1 MMETPTASDAAQQSL
16 TMPALLVPAF
26 EMKRP
31 LDGIVVVALEHA
43 VAAPLATR
51 HLADNGARV
60 IKIERPGS
68 GDFARAYDQRV
79 RGLAS
84 HFVWTNRGKESI
96 TLDLKHE
103 QAPPVLRRLIE
114 RADVFV
120 QNLAPGAAS
129 RLGLDA
135 GSIHRI
141 NPRAIVCGV
150 SGYGEGGP
158 YRDKKAYDLLIQ
170 AEAGL
175 LSITGSDGEMAKA
188 GISIADI
195 AGGMY
200 AYSGILNALL
210 LRERTGKGSNIEV
223 SLLDCL
229 AEWMG
234 YPLYYA
240 SDGAAQPARTGAMH
254 ATIYPYGPFPAGDG
268 NTVMIAIQN
277 EREWALFCDK
287 VLQAPELERDPRFDS
302 NAKRSSNRQQL
313 EPILHLRLAQLSS
326 AEVIALLDAASI
338 ANACV
343 NTVDGLRGHPQLR
356 ARERWTEI
364 ASPAGTLQA
373 LLPPPHTDAF
383 VPAMGGIPA
392 LGEHTDAVLAW
403 LGYGATEIAALR
415 AGGLI

>member
-1 MMETPTASDAAQQSL
+1 MT
-16 TMPALLVPAF
+16 
-26 EMKRP
+26 RP

-68 GDFARAYDQRV
+68 GDFARAYDRRV

-96 TLDLKHE
+96 TLDLKHA
-103 QAPPVLRRLIE
+103 QALPLLARLLE

-120 QNLAPGAAS
+120 QNLAPGAAA

-135 GSIHRI
+135 DSIQRI
-141 NPRAIVCGV
+141 NPRAIVCNV

-170 AEAGL
+170 AEAGF
-175 LSITGSDGEMAKA
+175 LSITGSDADMAKS

-210 LRERTGKGSNIEV
+210 LRARTGRGSSIEV

-240 SDGAAQPARTGAMH
+240 SDGAAPPARTGATH
-254 ATIYPYGPFPAGDG
+254 ATIYPYGPFEAGDG
-268 NTVMIAIQN
+268 KTVMIAIQN

-287 VLQAPELERDPRFDS
+287 VLGAPQLTQDPRFDS
-302 NAKRSSNRQQL
+302 NAARSSNRREL
-313 EPILHLRLAQLSS
+313 ATILQERLAQLRA
-326 AEVIALLDAASI
+326 AELIALLDAASI
-338 ANACV
+338 ANASV
-343 NTVDGLRGHPQLR
+343 NDLEGLRQHPQLR
-356 ARERWTEI
+356 ARERWAEV
-364 ASPAGTLQA
+364 ASPAGPLPV
-373 LLPPPHTDAF
+373 LRPPPISDGYA
-383 VPAMGGIPA
+383 PSMGDIPA
-392 LGEHTDAVLAW
+392 LGEHTEGVLEW
-403 LGYGATEIAALR
+403 IGYSKPEIEVLR
-415 AGGLI
+415 ASGLI

>member
-1 MMETPTASDAAQQSL
+1 MT
-16 TMPALLVPAF
+16 
-26 EMKRP
+26 RP
-31 LDGIVVVALEHA
+31 LDGIVVVAIEHA

-68 GDFARAYDQRV
+68 GDFARAYDQRA

-84 HFVWTNRGKESI
+84 HFVWTNRGKESV
-96 TLDLKHE
+96 TLDLKHA
-103 QAPPVLRRLIE
+103 QAMPVLQRLLE

-120 QNLAPGAAS
+120 QNLAPGAAA

-135 GSIHRI
+135 VAIHRI

-170 AEAGL
+170 AEAGF
-175 LSITGSDGEMAKA
+175 LSITGSDGDMAKS

-210 LRERTGKGSNIEV
+210 LRARTGKGSNIDV

-254 ATIYPYGPFPAGDG
+254 ATIYPYGPFQAGDG

-287 VLQAPELERDPRFDS
+287 VLGAPQLTHDPRFDS
-302 NAKRSSNRQQL
+302 NATRSSNRQQL
-313 EPILHLRLAQLSS
+313 APILHQRLAQLR
-326 AEVIALLDAASI
+326 AADLIALLDAANI
-338 ANACV
+338 ANASV
-343 NTVDGLRGHPQLR
+343 NTVEGLREHPQLR
-356 ARERWTEI
+356 ARARWTEV
-364 ASPAGTLQA
+364 ASPAGPLPA
-373 LLPPPHTDAF
+373 LRPPPLSDAYAQ
-383 VPAMGGIPA
+383 AMGNIPA
-392 LGEHTDAVLAW
+392 LGEHTDGVLAW
-403 LGYGATEIAALR
+403 IGYSKSEIAALR

>member
-1 MMETPTASDAAQQSL
+1 
-16 TMPALLVPAF
+16 
-26 EMKRP
+26 MKRP

-43 VAAPLATR
+43 IAAPLATR

-84 HFVWTNRGKESI
+84 HFVWTNRGKESV
-96 TLDLKHE
+96 TLDLKHT
-103 QAPPVLRRLIE
+103 QAMPVLQRLLE

-120 QNLAPGAAS
+120 QNLAPGAAA

-135 GSIHRI
+135 ASIHRI

-170 AEAGL
+170 AEAVF
-175 LSITGSDGEMAKA
+175 LSITGNDGDMAKS

-240 SDGAAQPARTGAMH
+240 SDGAAPPARTGAMH
-254 ATIYPYGPFPAGDG
+254 ATIYPYGPFQAGDG
-268 NTVMIAIQN
+268 KTVMIAIQN

-287 VLQAPELERDPRFDS
+287 VLGAPELECDPRFDS

-326 AEVIALLDAASI
+326 AELIALLDAASI

-343 NTVDGLRGHPQLR
+343 NTVEGLREHPQLR
-356 ARERWTEI
+356 ARGRWSEV
-364 ASPAGTLQA
+364 ASPAGTLPA
-373 LLPPPHTDAF
+373 LLLPPLTDAY
-383 VPAMGGIPA
+383 VPAMGSIPA
-392 LGEHTDAVLAW
+392 LGEHTDGVLAW
-403 LGYGATEIAALR
+403 LGYGAPEIAALR
-415 AGGLI
+415 ADSLI

>member
-1 MMETPTASDAAQQSL
+1 MHRNNARTPAASHRFPEQDDP
-16 TMPALLVPAF
+16 TTVT
-26 EMKRP
+26 RP

-60 IKIERPGS
+60 IKIERPGG
-68 GDFARAYDQRV
+68 GDFARAYDQRA

-84 HFVWTNRGKESI
+84 HFVWTNRGKESV
-96 TLDLKHE
+96 TLDLKHA
-103 QAPPVLRRLIE
+103 QAMPVLQRLLE

-120 QNLAPGAAS
+120 QNLAPGAAA

-135 GSIHRI
+135 ASIHRI
-141 NPRAIVCGV
+141 NPRVVVCGV

-170 AEAGL
+170 AEAGFL
-175 LSITGSDGEMAKA
+175 AITGSEGNMAKS

-210 LRERTGKGSNIEV
+210 LRARNGKGSSIEV

-240 SDGAAQPARTGAMH
+240 MDGAAQPARTGALH
-254 ATIYPYGPFPAGDG
+254 ATIYPYGPFQAGDG
-268 NTVMIAIQN
+268 KTVMIAIQN

-287 VLQAPELERDPRFDS
+287 VLNSPQLAHDPRFDS
-302 NAKRSSNRQQL
+302 NSARSSNRRQL
-313 EPILHLRLAQLSS
+313 APILQERLAQLRA
-326 AEVIALLDAASI
+326 AELIALLDDASI
-338 ANACV
+338 ANASV
-343 NTVDGLRGHPQLR
+343 NSVEGLRQHPQMR
-356 ARERWTEI
+356 SRWSDVG
-364 ASPAGTLQA
+364 SPAGPLPA
-373 LLPPPHTDAF
+373 LRPPPLSDAYAP
-383 VPAMGGIPA
+383 VMGNIPA

-403 LGYGATEIAALR
+403 LGYGEPEIATLR

>member
-1 MMETPTASDAAQQSL
+1 MT
-16 TMPALLVPAF
+16 
-26 EMKRP
+26 RP

-68 GDFARAYDQRV
+68 GDFARAYDQRA

-84 HFVWTNRGKESI
+84 HFVWTNRGKESV
-96 TLDLKHE
+96 TLDLKHA
-103 QAPPVLRRLIE
+103 QAMPVLQRLLE

-135 GSIHRI
+135 AAIHRI
-141 NPRAIVCGV
+141 NPRTVVCGV

-175 LSITGSDGEMAKA
+175 LSITGSDADMAKS

-210 LRERTGKGSNIEV
+210 LRARTGKGSSIEV

-240 SDGAAQPARTGAMH
+240 SDGAAQPVRSGAMH
-254 ATIYPYGPFPAGDG
+254 ATIYPYGPFEAADG
-268 NTVMIAIQN
+268 KTVMIAIQN

-287 VLQAPELERDPRFDS
+287 VLGTPELERDPRFDS
-302 NAKRSSNRQQL
+302 NAKRSRNRQLLAPFLQQ
-313 EPILHLRLAQLSS
+313 RLAQLSS
-326 AEVIALLDAASI
+326 KELIALLEAASI
-338 ANACV
+338 ANASV
-343 NTVDGLRGHPQLR
+343 NSVEGLREHPQLR
-356 ARERWTEI
+356 ARARWTEVD
-364 ASPAGTLQA
+364 SPAGPLPA
-373 LLPPPHTDAF
+373 LLPPPLSDAYA
-383 VPAMGGIPA
+383 PAMGNIPA
-392 LGEHTDAVLAW
+392 LGEHTDGVLAW
-403 LGYGATEIAALR
+403 IGYSKPEIEALR
-415 AGGLI
+415 ASGLI

>member
-1 MMETPTASDAAQQSL
+1 MT
-16 TMPALLVPAF
+16 
-26 EMKRP
+26 RP
-31 LDGIVVVALEHA
+31 LDGLVVVALEHA
-43 VAAPLATR
+43 IAAPLATR

-84 HFVWTNRGKESI
+84 HFVWTNRGKESV
-96 TLDLKHE
+96 TLDLKHA
-103 QAPPVLRRLIE
+103 QALPVLHRLLE

-120 QNLAPGAAS
+120 QNLAPGAAA

-135 GSIHRI
+135 ASIHRI
-141 NPRAIVCGV
+141 NPRVVVCGV

-170 AEAGL
+170 AEAGF
-175 LSITGSDGEMAKA
+175 LSITGDGADMAKS

-210 LRERTGKGSNIEV
+210 LRARTGKGSNIEV

-240 SDGAAQPARTGAMH
+240 FDGAAQPARTGAMH
-254 ATIYPYGPFPAGDG
+254 ATIYPYGPFKAGDG
-268 NTVMIAIQN
+268 KTVMIAIQN
-277 EREWALFCDK
+277 EREWMLFCDK
-287 VLQAPELERDPRFDS
+287 VLGAPELARDPRFES
-302 NAKRSSNRQQL
+302 NAARSSNRRQL
-313 EPILHLRLAQLSS
+313 EPILHQRLAQLSA
-326 AEVIALLDAASI
+326 AELIALLDGASI
-338 ANACV
+338 ANASV
-343 NTVDGLRGHPQLR
+343 NSLEGLREHPQLS
-356 ARERWTEI
+356 ARGRWAEI
-364 ASPAGTLQA
+364 ASPAGPLPA
-373 LLPPPHTDAF
+373 LRPPPLSDAYAA
-383 VPAMGGIPA
+383 AMGDIPA
-392 LGEHTDAVLAW
+392 LGAHTDRVLAW
-403 LGYGATEIAALR
+403 LGYGEREIAALR

>member
-1 MMETPTASDAAQQSL
+1 MT
-16 TMPALLVPAF
+16 
-26 EMKRP
+26 RP

-68 GDFARAYDQRV
+68 GDFARAYDTRV

-84 HFVWTNRGKESI
+84 HFVWTNRGKESV
-96 TLDLKHE
+96 TLDLKHA
-103 QAPPVLRRLIE
+103 QATQVLARLLE

-120 QNLAPGAAS
+120 QNLAPGAAA

-135 GSIHRI
+135 ASIHRI
-141 NPRAIVCGV
+141 NPRVVVCGV

-175 LSITGSDGEMAKA
+175 LSITGDDNGMAKA

-210 LRERTGKGSNIEV
+210 LRERSGKGSSIEV

-240 SDGAAQPARTGAMH
+240 YDGAPPPARTGAMH
-254 ATIYPYGPFPAGDG
+254 ATIYPYGPFQAGDG

-277 EREWALFCDK
+277 EREWLLFCDK
-287 VLQAPELERDPRFDS
+287 VLGAPELARDSRFAT
-302 NAKRSSNRQQL
+302 NAARSANRAAL
-313 EPILHLRLAQLSS
+313 APILHARLAELDS
-326 AEVIALLDAASI
+326 AELIALLDATGI
-338 ANACV
+338 ANAAV
-343 NTVDGLRGHPQLR
+343 NTLAGLHAHAQLA
-356 ARERWTEI
+356 ARERWAEVAT
-364 ASPAGTLQA
+364 PAGAIRA
-373 LLPPPHTDAF
+373 LKPPPLSDAYSQS
-383 VPAMGGIPA
+383 MGAIPA
-392 LGEHTDAVLAW
+392 LGAHTDGVLAW
-403 LGYGATEIAALR
+403 LGYGAAEIAAMR
-415 AGGLI
+415 AGGLT

>member
-1 MMETPTASDAAQQSL
+1 MT
-16 TMPALLVPAF
+16 
-26 EMKRP
+26 RP

-68 GDFARAYDQRV
+68 GDFARAYDQRA

-96 TLDLKHE
+96 TLDLKHA
-103 QAPPVLRRLIE
+103 QAMPVLARLLE

-120 QNLAPGAAS
+120 QNLAPGAAA

-135 GSIHRI
+135 ASIHRI

-150 SGYGEGGP
+150 SGYGESGP

-170 AEAGL
+170 AEAGF
-175 LSITGSDGEMAKA
+175 LSITGTDSDMAKS
-188 GISIADI
+188 GVSIADI

-240 SDGAAQPARTGAMH
+240 SDGAPQPARTGAMH
-254 ATIYPYGPFPAGDG
+254 ATIYPYGPFEAADG

-277 EREWALFCDK
+277 DREWALFCDK
-287 VLQAPELERDPRFDS
+287 VLGAPDLERDPRFNS
-302 NAKRSSNRQQL
+302 NAKRSRNRQQL
-313 EPILHLRLAQLSS
+313 APFLHQRLAQLSS
-326 AEVIALLDAASI
+326 AELIALLEASSI
-338 ANACV
+338 ANASV
-343 NTVDGLRGHPQLR
+343 NTVEGLRQHPQLR
-356 ARERWTEI
+356 ARERWTEV
-364 ASPAGTLQA
+364 ASPAGPLPA
-373 LLPPPHTDAF
+373 LLPPPLSDAYA
-383 VPAMGGIPA
+383 PAMGNIPA
-392 LGEHTDAVLAW
+392 LGEHTDGVLAW
-403 LGYGATEIAALR
+403 IGYSKPEIAALR

>member
-1 MMETPTASDAAQQSL
+1 MT
-16 TMPALLVPAF
+16 
-26 EMKRP
+26 RP
-31 LDGIVVVALEHA
+31 LDGIVVLALEHA

-84 HFVWTNRGKESI
+84 HFVWTNRGKESV
-96 TLDLKHE
+96 TLDLKHA
-103 QAPPVLRRLIE
+103 QALPVLHRMLE

-120 QNLAPGAAS
+120 QNLAPGAAA

-135 GSIHRI
+135 AAIHRV
-141 NPRAIVCGV
+141 NPRTIVCGV
-150 SGYGEGGP
+150 SGYGESGP
-158 YRDKKAYDLLIQ
+158 FRDKKAYDLLIQ

-175 LSITGSDGEMAKA
+175 LSITGTEGEMAKS

-210 LRERTGKGSNIEV
+210 LRARTGKGSSIEV

-240 SDGAAQPARTGAMH
+240 FDGAAPPPRTGAMH
-254 ATIYPYGPFPAGDG
+254 ATIYPYGPFQSSDG
-268 NTVMIAIQN
+268 KTVMIAIQN

-287 VLQAPELERDPRFDS
+287 VLGEPKLALDVRFAS
-302 NAKRSSNRQQL
+302 NARRNSNRKEL
-313 EPILHLRLAQLSS
+313 GAIVKDRLAQFK
-326 AEVIALLDAASI
+326 AADVIAMLDAASI
-338 ANACV
+338 ASASV
-343 NTVDGLRGHPQLR
+343 NTVHGLREHAQLS
-356 ARERWTEI
+356 ARERWAEVG
-364 ASPAGTLQA
+364 SPAGPLS
-373 LLPPPHTDAF
+373 LLRPPPLNDAYE
-383 VPAMGGIPA
+383 PAMSAIPA
-392 LGEHTDAVLAW
+392 LGEHTDDVLAW
-403 LGYGATEIAALR
+403 LGYSETEIKALR
-415 AGGLI
+415 TSKLI

>member
-1 MMETPTASDAAQQSL
+1 
-16 TMPALLVPAF
+16 
-26 EMKRP
+26 MKRP

-43 VAAPLATR
+43 IAAPLATR

-84 HFVWTNRGKESI
+84 HFVWTNRGKESV
-96 TLDLKHE
+96 TLDLKHT
-103 QAPPVLRRLIE
+103 QAMPVLQRLLE

-120 QNLAPGAAS
+120 QNLAPGAAA

-135 GSIHRI
+135 ASIHRI

-170 AEAGL
+170 AEAGF
-175 LSITGSDGEMAKA
+175 LSITGNDGDMAKS

-240 SDGAAQPARTGAMH
+240 SDGAAPPARTGAMH
-254 ATIYPYGPFPAGDG
+254 ATIYPYGPFQAGDG
-268 NTVMIAIQN
+268 KTVMIAIQN

-287 VLQAPELERDPRFDS
+287 VLGAPELECDPRFDS

-326 AEVIALLDAASI
+326 AELIALLDAASI

-343 NTVDGLRGHPQLR
+343 NTVEGLREHPQLR
-356 ARERWTEI
+356 ARGRWSEV
-364 ASPAGTLQA
+364 ASPAGTLPA
-373 LLPPPHTDAF
+373 LLLPPLTDAY
-383 VPAMGGIPA
+383 VPAMGSIPA
-392 LGEHTDAVLAW
+392 LGEHTDGVLAW
-403 LGYGATEIAALR
+403 LGYGAPEIAALR
-415 AGGLI
+415 ADSLI

>member
-1 MMETPTASDAAQQSL
+1 M
-16 TMPALLVPAF
+16 
-26 EMKRP
+26 RP
-31 LDGIVVVALEHA
+31 LDGIVVLALEHA
-43 VAAPLATR
+43 IAAPLATR

-84 HFVWTNRGKESI
+84 HFVWTNRGKESV
-96 TLDLKHE
+96 TLDLKHA
-103 QAPPVLRRLIE
+103 QALPVLHRLLAH
-114 RADVFV
+114 ADVFV
-120 QNLAPGAAS
+120 QNLAPGAAA

-135 GSIHRI
+135 AAIHRI
-141 NPRAIVCGV
+141 NPRTIVCGV

-170 AEAGL
+170 AEAGF
-175 LSITGSDGEMAKA
+175 LSITGSDADMAKS

-210 LRERTGKGSNIEV
+210 LRARTGKGSNIEV

-240 SDGAAQPARTGAMH
+240 FDGAAQPARTGAMH
-254 ATIYPYGPFPAGDG
+254 ATIYPYGPFRAGDG
-268 NTVMIAIQN
+268 KTVMIAIQN

-287 VLQAPELERDPRFDS
+287 VLGAPQLTSDPRFDS
-302 NAKRSSNRQQL
+302 NAARSSNRQQL
-313 EPILHLRLAQLSS
+313 APILQERLAQLRA
-326 AEVIALLDAASI
+326 AELIELLDAASI
-338 ANACV
+338 ANALV
-343 NTVDGLRGHPQLR
+343 NTLDGLREHPQLR
-356 ARERWTEI
+356 ARERWSEV
-364 ASPAGTLQA
+364 ASPAGPIPA
-373 LLPPPHTDAF
+373 LRPPPISDAYAA
-383 VPAMGGIPA
+383 AMGGIPA
-392 LGEHTDAVLAW
+392 LGEHTEGVLAW
-403 LGYGATEIAALR
+403 IGYSKSEIAALR

>member
-1 MMETPTASDAAQQSL
+1 MT
-16 TMPALLVPAF
+16 
-26 EMKRP
+26 RP
-31 LDGIVVVALEHA
+31 LDGIVVLALEHA

-84 HFVWTNRGKESI
+84 HFVWTNRGKESV
-96 TLDLKHE
+96 TLDLKHA
-103 QAPPVLRRLIE
+103 QALPVLHRLLA

-120 QNLAPGAAS
+120 QNLAPGAAA

-135 GSIHRI
+135 AAIHRV
-141 NPRAIVCGV
+141 NPRVIICGV
-150 SGYGEGGP
+150 SGYGESGP

-175 LSITGSDGEMAKA
+175 LSITGTDGDMAKA

-210 LRERTGKGSNIEV
+210 LRARTGVGSNIEV

-240 SDGAAQPARTGAMH
+240 FDGATPPPRTGAMH
-254 ATIYPYGPFPAGDG
+254 ATIYPYGPFQSGDG
-268 NTVMIAIQN
+268 KTVMIAIQN

-287 VLQAPELERDPRFDS
+287 VLGAPQLALDARFAS
-302 NAKRSSNRQQL
+302 NADRNSNRQALGAIVQ
-313 EPILHLRLAQLSS
+313 ERLGRFNA
-326 AEVIALLDAASI
+326 ADVIAMLDAASI
-338 ANACV
+338 ANASV
-343 NTVDGLRGHPQLR
+343 NTVHGLREHPQLQ
-356 ARERWTEI
+356 ARERWSEVG
-364 ASPAGTLQA
+364 SPAGPLSVMR
-373 LLPPPHTDAF
+373 PPPITDAYS
-383 VPAMGGIPA
+383 PIMGDIPA
-392 LGEHTDAVLAW
+392 LGEHTEAVLAW
-403 LGYGATEIAALR
+403 LGYSHAEIAALHE
-415 AGGLI
+415 GGLV

>member
-1 MMETPTASDAAQQSL
+1 MI
-16 TMPALLVPAF
+16 
-26 EMKRP
+26 RP

-60 IKIERPGS
+60 IKIERPGV

-84 HFVWTNRGKESI
+84 HFVWTNRGKESV
-96 TLDLKHE
+96 TLDLKHG
-103 QAPPVLRRLIE
+103 QALPVLHRLLA

-120 QNLAPGAAS
+120 QNLAPGAAA

-135 GSIHRI
+135 AAIHRI
-141 NPRAIVCGV
+141 NPRTIVCGI
-150 SGYGEGGP
+150 SGYGEHGP

-175 LSITGSDGEMAKA
+175 LSITGTDSDMAKS

-200 AYSGILNALL
+200 AYNGILNALL
-210 LRERTGKGSNIEV
+210 LRGRTGLGSSIEV

-240 SDGAAQPARTGAMH
+240 FDGATQPARAGAAH
-254 ATIYPYGPFPAGDG
+254 ATIYPYGPFRAGDG
-268 NTVMIAIQN
+268 NIVMIAIQN
-277 EREWALFCDK
+277 EREWVLFCEK
-287 VLQAPELERDPRFDS
+287 VLGASELAKDPRYNS
-302 NAKRSSNRQQL
+302 NAARSANRLQL
-313 EPILHLRLAQLSS
+313 EPILSQRLQQLSS
-326 AEVIALLDAASI
+326 AELIALLDAASI
-338 ANACV
+338 ANAAV
-343 NTVDGLRGHPQLR
+343 NTIAGLHAHPQLR
-356 ARERWTEI
+356 ARERWAEVAT
-364 ASPAGTLQA
+364 SAGPIQA
-373 LLPPPHTDAF
+373 LVPPPLSDAYT
-383 VPAMGGIPA
+383 PSMGDIPA
-392 LGEHTDAVLAW
+392 LGAHTEEVLAW
-403 LGYGATEIAALR
+403 LGYAQAEITAWR
-415 AGGLI
+415 ADGLI

>member
-1 MMETPTASDAAQQSL
+1 MT
-16 TMPALLVPAF
+16 
-26 EMKRP
+26 RP
-31 LDGIVVVALEHA
+31 LDGLIVVTLEHA

-68 GDFARAYDQRV
+68 GDFARAYDQRA

-84 HFVWTNRGKESI
+84 HFVWTNRGKESV
-96 TLDLKHE
+96 TLDLKH
-103 QAPPVLRRLIE
+103 AHAMPVLVRLLE

-120 QNLAPGAAS
+120 QNLAPGAAA

-135 GSIHRI
+135 ASIHRI
-141 NPRAIVCGV
+141 NRRAIICGV
-150 SGYGEGGP
+150 SGYGDSGP

-170 AEAGL
+170 AEAGF
-175 LSITGSDGEMAKA
+175 LSITGSADDMAKS

-240 SDGAAQPARTGAMH
+240 SDGAPQPARTGAMH
-254 ATIYPYGPFPAGDG
+254 ATIYPYGPFEAADG
-268 NTVMIAIQN
+268 KTVMIAIQN
-277 EREWALFCDK
+277 EREWAQFCEK
-287 VLQAPELERDPRFDS
+287 VLGAPDLERDPRFNS
-302 NAKRSSNRQQL
+302 NARRSRNRQQL
-313 EPILHLRLAQLSS
+313 APFLHQRLAQLSS
-326 AEVIALLDAASI
+326 AELIALLDGASI
-338 ANACV
+338 ANAAV
-343 NTVDGLRGHPQLR
+343 NTVEGLRQHPQLR
-356 ARERWTEI
+356 ARERWTEV
-364 ASPAGTLQA
+364 ASPAGPLPA
-373 LLPPPHTDAF
+373 LLPPPLSDAYA
-383 VPAMGGIPA
+383 PAMGSIPA
-392 LGEHTDAVLAW
+392 LGEHTDGVLAW
-403 LGYGATEIAALR
+403 VGYSKPEIEALR
-415 AGGLI
+415 ADGLI

>member
-1 MMETPTASDAAQQSL
+1 MQ
-16 TMPALLVPAF
+16 
-26 EMKRP
+26 RP

-60 IKIERPGS
+60 IKIERPVS

-84 HFVWTNRGKESI
+84 HFVWTNRGKESV
-96 TLDLKHE
+96 TLDLKHA
-103 QAPPVLRRLIE
+103 QALPVLHRLLA

-120 QNLAPGAAS
+120 QNLAPGAAG
-129 RLGLDA
+129 RLGLDPD
-135 GSIHRI
+135 SIHRI
-141 NPRAIVCGV
+141 NPRLIVCGI
-150 SGYGEGGP
+150 SGYGESGP

-175 LSITGSDGEMAKA
+175 LSITGSDGDMAKA

-210 LRERTGKGSNIEV
+210 LRARTGKGSTIEV

-240 SDGAAQPARTGAMH
+240 FDGAAQPARTGAMH
-254 ATIYPYGPFPAGDG
+254 ATIYPYGPFQAGDG
-268 NTVMIAIQN
+268 KTVMIAIQN
-277 EREWALFCDK
+277 EREWALFCEK
-287 VLQAPELERDPRFDS
+287 VLSAPELARDARFAS
-302 NAKRSSNRQQL
+302 NVARSANRREL
-313 EPILHLRLAQLSS
+313 APILLQRLAQLDS
-326 AEVIALLDAASI
+326 AELIALLDAASI
-338 ANACV
+338 ANASV
-343 NTVDGLRGHPQLR
+343 NTVEGLREHAQLR
-356 ARERWTEI
+356 ARGLWAEVD
-364 ASPAGTLQA
+364 SPAGPLPA
-373 LLPPPHTDAF
+373 LRPPPLSDAF
-383 VPAMGGIPA
+383 APAMGNIPA
-392 LGEHTDAVLAW
+392 LGAHTDGVLAW
-403 LGYGATEIAALR
+403 LGYGETEISTLR

>member
-1 MMETPTASDAAQQSL
+1 MT
-16 TMPALLVPAF
+16 
-26 EMKRP
+26 RP

-84 HFVWTNRGKESI
+84 HFVWTNRGKESV
-96 TLDLKHE
+96 TLDLKHA
-103 QAPPVLRRLIE
+103 QAMPVLRRLLE

-120 QNLAPGAAS
+120 QNLAPGAAA

-135 GSIHRI
+135 ASIHRI
-141 NPRAIVCGV
+141 NPRAIACGI
-150 SGYGEGGP
+150 SGYGEDGP

-170 AEAGL
+170 AEAGF
-175 LSITGSDGEMAKA
+175 LSITGSESHMAKS

-210 LRERTGKGSNIEV
+210 LRARTGKGSNIEV

-254 ATIYPYGPFPAGDG
+254 ATIYPYGPFEAGDG
-268 NTVMIAIQN
+268 KTVMIAIQN

-287 VLQAPELERDPRFDS
+287 VLGAPQLTHDPRFDA
-302 NAKRSSNRQQL
+302 NATRSSNRQQL
-313 EPILHLRLAQLSS
+313 APILRERLAQFGAADL
-326 AEVIALLDAASI
+326 IALLDAASI
-338 ANACV
+338 ANASV
-343 NTVDGLRGHPQLR
+343 NTVEGLREHPQLR
-356 ARERWTEI
+356 ARERWTEV
-364 ASPAGTLQA
+364 ASPAGPVPA
-373 LLPPPHTDAF
+373 LRPPPLSDAY
-383 VPAMGGIPA
+383 VQAMGSIPA
-392 LGEHTDAVLAW
+392 LGEHTDGVLAW
-403 LGYGATEIAALR
+403 LGYSNPEIAALH
-415 AGGLI
+415 ASGLV

>member
-1 MMETPTASDAAQQSL
+1 MI
-16 TMPALLVPAF
+16 
-26 EMKRP
+26 RP

-84 HFVWTNRGKESI
+84 HFVWTNRGKESV
-96 TLDLKHE
+96 TLDLKHA
-103 QAPPVLRRLIE
+103 QALPVLHRLLAH
-114 RADVFV
+114 ADVFV
-120 QNLAPGAAS
+120 QNLAPGAAA

-135 GSIHRI
+135 AAIHRI
-141 NPRAIVCGV
+141 NPRVVVCGV

-170 AEAGL
+170 AEAGF
-175 LSITGSDGEMAKA
+175 LSITGNGGDMAKS

-210 LRERTGKGSNIEV
+210 LRARTGEGSNIEV

-240 SDGAAQPARTGAMH
+240 FDGAAQPARTGAMH
-254 ATIYPYGPFPAGDG
+254 ATIYPYGPFQAGDG
-268 NTVMIAIQN
+268 KTVMIAIQN
-277 EREWALFCDK
+277 EREWALFCNK
-287 VLQAPELERDPRFDS
+287 VLGAPELARDPRFES
-302 NAKRSSNRQQL
+302 NAARSGNRQQL
-313 EPILHLRLAQLSS
+313 ALILQERLAQLR
-326 AEVIALLDAASI
+326 AADLITLLDAASI
-338 ANACV
+338 ANASV
-343 NTVDGLRGHPQLR
+343 NSLEGLRQHPQLR
-356 ARERWTEI
+356 ARGRWAEI
-364 ASPAGTLQA
+364 ASPAGPLPA
-373 LLPPPHTDAF
+373 LRPPPLSDAYTA
-383 VPAMGGIPA
+383 AMGDIPA
-392 LGEHTDAVLAW
+392 LGAHTDGVLAW
-403 LGYGATEIAALR
+403 LGYGEAEIAALR

>member
-1 MMETPTASDAAQQSL
+1 MT
-16 TMPALLVPAF
+16 
-26 EMKRP
+26 RP

-43 VAAPLATR
+43 IAAPLATR

-68 GDFARAYDQRV
+68 GDFARAYDERV

-84 HFVWTNRGKESI
+84 HFVWTNRGKESV
-96 TLDLKHE
+96 TLDLKHRK
-103 QAPPVLRRLIE
+103 ALPVLHQLLA

-120 QNLAPGAAS
+120 QNLAPGAAA

-135 GSIHRI
+135 PAIHRI
-141 NPRAIVCGV
+141 NPRTVVCGV

-175 LSITGSDGEMAKA
+175 LSITGGDRDMAKS

-210 LRERTGKGSNIEV
+210 LRACTGVGSSIEV

-240 SDGAAQPARTGAMH
+240 FEGAAPPARTGAMH
-254 ATIYPYGPFPAGDG
+254 ATIYPYGPFLAGDG

-287 VLQAPELERDPRFDS
+287 VLGAPELARDARFES
-302 NAKRSSNRQQL
+302 NAARSANRQQL
-313 EPILHLRLAQLSS
+313 EPILQQRLARLN
-326 AEVIALLDAASI
+326 APELIALLDAASI
-338 ANACV
+338 ANAAV
-343 NTVDGLRGHPQLR
+343 NTVDGLREHPQLR
-356 ARERWTEI
+356 ARGRWAEI
-364 ASPAGTLQA
+364 GSPAGPLPA
-373 LLPPPHTDAF
+373 LRAPPLSDAYT
-383 VPAMGGIPA
+383 PAMGDIPE
-392 LGEHTDAVLAW
+392 LGAHTDSVLAW
-403 LGYGATEIAALR
+403 LGYPEAEIAELR
-415 AGGLI
+415 ASGLI

>member
-1 MMETPTASDAAQQSL
+1 MM
-16 TMPALLVPAF
+16 
-26 EMKRP
+26 RP
-31 LDGIVVVALEHA
+31 LDGIVVLALEHA
-43 VAAPLATR
+43 IAAPLATR

-84 HFVWTNRGKESI
+84 HFVWTNRGKESV
-96 TLDLKHE
+96 TLDLKHA
-103 QAPPVLRRLIE
+103 QALPVLHRLLAH
-114 RADVFV
+114 ADVFV
-120 QNLAPGAAS
+120 QNLAPGAAA

-135 GSIHRI
+135 AAIHRI
-141 NPRAIVCGV
+141 NPRTIVCGV
-150 SGYGEGGP
+150 SGNGESGP

-175 LSITGSDGEMAKA
+175 LSITGSESEMAKS

-210 LRERTGKGSNIEV
+210 LRARTGVGSSIDV

-240 SDGAAQPARTGAMH
+240 FDGAPQPARTGAMH
-254 ATIYPYGPFPAGDG
+254 AAIYPYGPFQAGDG
-268 NTVMIAIQN
+268 STVMIAIQN

-287 VLQAPELERDPRFDS
+287 VLAAPQLALDPRFES
-302 NAKRSSNRQQL
+302 NAARSSNRL
-313 EPILHLRLAQLSS
+313 ELAPIVQARLAQLS
-326 AEVIALLDAASI
+326 AADLIALLDAASI
-338 ANACV
+338 ANARV
-343 NTVDGLRGHPQLR
+343 NTVDGLREHPQLR
-356 ARERWTEI
+356 ARALWSEM
-364 ASPAGTLQA
+364 ASPAGPLPA
-373 LLPPPHTDAF
+373 LRPPPLSDAYA
-383 VPAMGGIPA
+383 PAMGNIPA

-403 LGYGATEIAALR
+403 LGYSESEIGALR
-415 AGGLI
+415 ADGLI

>member
-1 MMETPTASDAAQQSL
+1 
-16 TMPALLVPAF
+16 
-26 EMKRP
+26 MKRP

-43 VAAPLATR
+43 IAAPLATR

-84 HFVWTNRGKESI
+84 HFVWTNRGKESV
-96 TLDLKHE
+96 TLDLKHA
-103 QAPPVLRRLIE
+103 QALPVLKRLLA

-120 QNLAPGAAS
+120 QNLAPGAAA

-135 GSIHRI
+135 AAIHRI
-141 NPRAIVCGV
+141 NPRVVVCGV
-150 SGYGEGGP
+150 SGYGEDGP

-170 AEAGL
+170 AEAGF
-175 LSITGSDGEMAKA
+175 LSITGNGEDMAKS

-210 LRERTGKGSNIEV
+210 LRARTGEGSNIEV

-240 SDGAAQPARTGAMH
+240 FDGAAPPARTGAMH
-254 ATIYPYGPFPAGDG
+254 ATIYPYGPFQAGDG
-268 NTVMIAIQN
+268 KTVMIAIQN

-287 VLQAPELERDPRFDS
+287 VLGAPELARDARFDS
-302 NAKRSSNRQQL
+302 NAARSGNRHELQ
-313 EPILHLRLAQLSS
+313 PILQRRLAQLN
-326 AEVIALLDAASI
+326 AAALIALLDDASI
-338 ANACV
+338 ANALV
-343 NTVDGLRGHPQLR
+343 NSVEGLREHPQLH
-356 ARERWTEI
+356 ARERWAEI
-364 ASPAGTLQA
+364 ASPAGPLPA
-373 LLPPPHTDAF
+373 LRPPPLSDAYAQ
-383 VPAMGGIPA
+383 AMGSIPA
-392 LGEHTDAVLAW
+392 LGEHTDGVLAW
-403 LGYGATEIAALR
+403 IGYSKPEIEALR
-415 AGGLI
+415 ADGLI

>member
-1 MMETPTASDAAQQSL
+1 
-16 TMPALLVPAF
+16 
-26 EMKRP
+26 MKRP

-43 VAAPLATR
+43 IAAPLATR

-68 GDFARAYDQRV
+68 GDFARAYDERV

-84 HFVWTNRGKESI
+84 HFVWTNRGKESV
-96 TLDLKHE
+96 TLDLKHA
-103 QAPPVLRRLIE
+103 QALPVLHRLLT

-120 QNLAPGAAS
+120 QNLAPGAAA

-135 GSIHRI
+135 AAIHRI
-141 NPRAIVCGV
+141 NPRVIVCGV

-175 LSITGSDGEMAKA
+175 LSITGTENDMAKS

-210 LRERTGKGSNIEV
+210 LRERTGEGSSIEV

-229 AEWMG
+229 AEWMS

-240 SDGAAQPARTGAMH
+240 FDGAAQPARTGAMH
-254 ATIYPYGPFPAGDG
+254 AAIYPYGPFQAGDG
-268 NTVMIAIQN
+268 KTVMIAIQN
-277 EREWALFCDK
+277 EREWALFCEK
-287 VLQAPELERDPRFDS
+287 VLGAPGLARDPRFDS
-302 NAKRSSNRQQL
+302 NASRSANRQQL
-313 EPILHLRLAQLSS
+313 EPILHQRLAQLTA
-326 AEVIALLDAASI
+326 AELTALLDAASI
-338 ANACV
+338 ANAAV
-343 NTVDGLRGHPQLR
+343 NTVEGLREHPQLR
-356 ARERWTEI
+356 ARGRWAEV
-364 ASPAGTLQA
+364 ASPAGPLPA
-373 LLPPPHTDAF
+373 LRPPPLSDAYT
-383 VPAMGGIPA
+383 PAMGSIPA
-392 LGEHTDAVLAW
+392 LGAHTGGVLAW
-403 LGYGATEIAALR
+403 LGYGEAEIAALR
-415 AGGLI
+415 ADGLI

>member
-1 MMETPTASDAAQQSL
+1 
-16 TMPALLVPAF
+16 
-26 EMKRP
+26 MKRP
-31 LDGIVVVALEHA
+31 LDGIVVVTLEHA

-84 HFVWTNRGKESI
+84 HFVWTNRGKESV
-96 TLDLKHE
+96 TLDLKHA
-103 QAPPVLRRLIE
+103 QALPVLQRLLA

-120 QNLAPGAAS
+120 QNLAPGAAT

-135 GSIHRI
+135 ASIHRI
-141 NPRAIVCGV
+141 NPRTIVCGV

-175 LSITGSDGEMAKA
+175 LSITGSNDEMAKS

-210 LRERTGKGSNIEV
+210 LRERTAQGSSIEV

-240 SDGAAQPARTGAMH
+240 FDGAPPPARTGAMH
-254 ATIYPYGPFPAGDG
+254 ATIYPYGPFQAGDG
-268 NTVMIAIQN
+268 KTVMIAIQN
-277 EREWALFCDK
+277 EREWALFCEK
-287 VLQAPELERDPRFDS
+287 VLGTPELARDPRFNS
-302 NAKRSSNRQQL
+302 NAARSSNRQQL
-313 EPILHLRLAQLSS
+313 APILQQRLTQLNSTQ
-326 AEVIALLDAASI
+326 VIALLDAASI
-338 ANACV
+338 ANASV
-343 NTVDGLRGHPQLR
+343 NTVEGLRGHPQLR
-356 ARERWTEI
+356 ERGRWAEVG
-364 ASPAGTLQA
+364 SPAGPLPA
-373 LLPPPHTDAF
+373 LRTPPLSDAYA
-383 VPAMGGIPA
+383 PAMGDIPA
-392 LGEHTDAVLAW
+392 LGAHTDKVLAW
-403 LGYGATEIAALR
+403 LGYGEPEIAALR
-415 AGGLI
+415 ADGLI

>member
-1 MMETPTASDAAQQSL
+1 
-16 TMPALLVPAF
+16 
-26 EMKRP
+26 MKRP
-31 LDGIVVVALEHA
+31 LDGIVVVTLEHA

-84 HFVWTNRGKESI
+84 HFVWTNRGKESV
-96 TLDLKHE
+96 TLDLKHA
-103 QAPPVLRRLIE
+103 QALPVLHRLLAH
-114 RADVFV
+114 ADVFV
-120 QNLAPGAAS
+120 QNLAPGAAA

-135 GSIHRI
+135 AAIHRI
-141 NPRAIVCGV
+141 NPRTIVCGI

-175 LSITGSDGEMAKA
+175 LSITGSDADMAKS

-210 LRERTGKGSNIEV
+210 LRAQTGQGSNIEV

-240 SDGAAQPARTGAMH
+240 FEGAAQPARTGAMH
-254 ATIYPYGPFPAGDG
+254 ATIYPYGPFLAGDG
-268 NTVMIAIQN
+268 KTVMIAIQN
-277 EREWALFCDK
+277 EREWALFCEK
-287 VLQAPELERDPRFDS
+287 VLRAPELARDPRFDS
-302 NAKRSSNRQQL
+302 NAVRSANRLQL

-326 AEVIALLDAASI
+326 IELIALLDAASI
-338 ANACV
+338 ANAAV
-343 NTVDGLRGHPQLR
+343 NTVDGLRNHPQLH
-356 ARERWTEI
+356 ARDRWAEVD
-364 ASPAGTLQA
+364 SPAG
-373 LLPPPHTDAF
+373 LLPALRPPPLSDAYA
-383 VPAMGGIPA
+383 PAMGNIPA
-392 LGEHTDAVLAW
+392 LGAHTEGVLAW
-403 LGYGATEIAALR
+403 LGYAQAEIAALR
-415 AGGLI
+415 ADGLI

>member
-1 MMETPTASDAAQQSL
+1 MT
-16 TMPALLVPAF
+16 
-26 EMKRP
+26 RP
-31 LDGIVVVALEHA
+31 LDGIVVVAIEHA

-68 GDFARAYDQRV
+68 GDFARAYDQRA

-84 HFVWTNRGKESI
+84 HFVWANRGKESV
-96 TLDLKHE
+96 TLDLKHA
-103 QAPPVLRRLIE
+103 QAMPVLQRLLE

-120 QNLAPGAAS
+120 QNLAPGAAA

-135 GSIHRI
+135 VAIHRI

-170 AEAGL
+170 AEAGF
-175 LSITGSDGEMAKA
+175 LSITGSDGDMAKS

-210 LRERTGKGSNIEV
+210 LRARTGKGSNIDV

-254 ATIYPYGPFPAGDG
+254 ATIYPYGPFQAGDG

-287 VLQAPELERDPRFDS
+287 VLGAPQLTHDPRFDS
-302 NAKRSSNRQQL
+302 NATRSSNRQQL
-313 EPILHLRLAQLSS
+313 APILHQRLAQLR
-326 AEVIALLDAASI
+326 AADLIALLDAANI
-338 ANACV
+338 ANASV
-343 NTVDGLRGHPQLR
+343 NTVEGLREHPQLR
-356 ARERWTEI
+356 ARARWTEV
-364 ASPAGTLQA
+364 ASPAGPLPA
-373 LLPPPHTDAF
+373 LRPPPLSDAYAQ
-383 VPAMGGIPA
+383 AMGNIPA
-392 LGEHTDAVLAW
+392 LGEHTDGVLAW
-403 LGYGATEIAALR
+403 IGYSKSEIAALR

>member
-1 MMETPTASDAAQQSL
+1 
-16 TMPALLVPAF
+16 
-26 EMKRP
+26 MKRP

-84 HFVWTNRGKESI
+84 HFVWTNRGKESV
-96 TLDLKHE
+96 TLDLKHT
-103 QAPPVLRRLIE
+103 QAMPVLQRLLE

-120 QNLAPGAAS
+120 QNLAPGAAA

-135 GSIHRI
+135 ASIHRI

-170 AEAGL
+170 AEAGF
-175 LSITGSDGEMAKA
+175 LSITGNDGDMAKS

-240 SDGAAQPARTGAMH
+240 SDGAAPPARTGAMH
-254 ATIYPYGPFPAGDG
+254 ATIYPYGPFQAGDG
-268 NTVMIAIQN
+268 KTVMIAIQN

-287 VLQAPELERDPRFDS
+287 VLGAPELECDPRFDS

-326 AEVIALLDAASI
+326 AELIALLDAASI

-343 NTVDGLRGHPQLR
+343 NTVEGLREHPQLR
-356 ARERWTEI
+356 ARGRWSEV
-364 ASPAGTLQA
+364 ASPAGTLPA
-373 LLPPPHTDAF
+373 LLLPPLTDAY
-383 VPAMGGIPA
+383 VPAMGSIPA
-392 LGEHTDAVLAW
+392 LGEHTDGVLAW
-403 LGYGATEIAALR
+403 LGYGAPEIAALR
-415 AGGLI
+415 ADSLI

>member
-1 MMETPTASDAAQQSL
+1 MNMT
-16 TMPALLVPAF
+16 
-26 EMKRP
+26 RP

-68 GDFARAYDQRV
+68 GDFARAYDQRA

-84 HFVWTNRGKESI
+84 HFVWTNRGKESV
-96 TLDLKHE
+96 TLDLKHA
-103 QAPPVLRRLIE
+103 QALPVLARLIG

-120 QNLAPGAAS
+120 QNLAPGAAA

-135 GSIHRI
+135 AAIHRI
-141 NPRAIVCGV
+141 NPRTIVCGV

-175 LSITGSDGEMAKA
+175 LSITGSESAMAKS

-210 LRERTGKGSNIEV
+210 LRARTGRGSNIEV

-240 SDGAAQPARTGAMH
+240 SDGATQPTRSGAMH
-254 ATIYPYGPFPAGDG
+254 ATIYPYGPFEAADG

-287 VLQAPELERDPRFDS
+287 VLGAPQLERDPRFDS
-302 NAKRSSNRQQL
+302 NAARSANRRQL
-313 EPILHLRLAQLSS
+313 APMLQARLAQLSA
-326 AEVIALLDAASI
+326 AELIALLDAASI
-338 ANACV
+338 ANASV
-343 NTVDGLRGHPQLR
+343 NSVQGLREHPQLR
-356 ARERWTEI
+356 ARARWSEVG
-364 ASPAGTLQA
+364 SPAGA
-373 LLPPPHTDAF
+373 LAALRPPPLNDAYT
-383 VPAMGGIPA
+383 PAMGAIPA
-392 LGEHTDAVLAW
+392 LGEHTEGVLAW
-403 LGYGATEIAALR
+403 LGYGAVEIAALR
-415 AGGLI
+415 AANLI